1 MNNIKMI
8 DKENI
13 IQINTGEIIKFEDI
27 KKAKEERILNEYK
40 DMVDDLSALDVKTDY
55 KIIEY
60 KKKNY
65 NVVNIKTDFQF
76 NKEFRVELRDV
87 MKSGLLSKNARC
99 FLGTMTP
106 FISFPTNTLI
116 IDGKNPSIEDL
127 KDITDMGNNVIYK
140 TLKELEKA
148 CIIKRVNTNTQ
159 LIIYINPFLYCGGY
173 CVEEETYKMFK
184 EIGRAS
190 CRERV

>member
-1 MNNIKMI
+1 MKGEIDMNNNIRMI
-8 DKENI
+8 DKENMV
-13 IQINTGEIIKFEDI
+13 QTNTGEVIKFEDI

-159 LIIYINPFLYCGGY
+159 LIIYINPFLY
-173 CVEEETYKMFK
+173 
-184 EIGRAS
+184 
-190 CRERV
+190 

>member
-40 DMVDDLSALDVKTDY
+40 DMVDDLSTLGFRTDY
-55 KIIEY
+55 QLLKY
-60 KKKNY
+60 RNKNY
-65 NVVNIKTDFQF
+65 SVVNIKNDFEF

-87 MKSGLLSKNARC
+87 MRSKMLSKNARC
-99 FLGTMTP
+99 FLGTITP
-106 FISFPTNTLI
+106 FISFPTNTI
-116 IDGKNPSIEDL
+116 ITDGENPSIKDL
-127 KDITDMGNNVIYK
+127 KEITDMGTNVIYK
-140 TLKELEKA
+140 TLKELEDYK
-148 CIIKRVNTNTQ
+148 IIKRENINSN

-173 CVEEETYKMFK
+173 CVEKDTYELFK
-184 EIGRAS
+184 DTSYNPDNR
-190 CRERV
+190 